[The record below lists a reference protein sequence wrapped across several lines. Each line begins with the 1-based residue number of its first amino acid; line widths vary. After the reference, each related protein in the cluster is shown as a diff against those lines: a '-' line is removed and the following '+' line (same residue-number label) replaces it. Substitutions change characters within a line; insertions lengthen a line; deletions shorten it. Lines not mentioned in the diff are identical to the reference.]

1 MGEAWDLIRHVRQL
15 PAVGAICVMA
25 AAIAP
30 AARASSLPTG
40 AQAEINSAEQLG
52 QQMTANAQ
60 QTVDSGITAA
70 KNAASNAVAG
80 ARQTI
85 ATALNQT
92 AKLTPTS
99 PSQTNGGSSSSS
111 GTGLPPPQG
120 GSSQGSPSPQI
131 PSVSTVAAA
140 APGLAA
146 AVVDQAPMPAS
157 MPQQA
162 STHALKAVTG
172 LAQQLTTRPGTEQ
185 PSRPA
190 SMLRRPGPPSRGPED
205 RSIPRSV
212 PAEHSAASL
221 LATTQGPGAVPQAPT
236 SEGRAHGRGV
246 GPSGHSQDRRV
257 RRPAVPADDDSTA
270 GSVTVVGN
278 VPVSLAPPAGGVAGA
293 SAGGGGAAPAVAL
306 LAAFALS
313 LLIAPSG
320 RRMSLELLPWRSA
333 TWALPH
339 DHPG

>member
-1 MGEAWDLIRHVRQL
+1 
-15 PAVGAICVMA
+15 MA
-25 AAIAP
+25 GAIAP

-40 AQAEINSAEQLG
+40 AQAEINSAEKLG

-92 AKLTPTS
+92 ATLTPTS

-111 GTGLPPPQG
+111 GAGSPPQG
-120 GSSQGSPSPQI
+120 ASSRGSPSPQI
-131 PSVSTVAAA
+131 PSVSIPTAA
-140 APGLAA
+140 APGLVA
-146 AVVDQAPMPAS
+146 AVVSQAAVPAS
-157 MPQQA
+157 MPQPTSA
-162 STHALKAVTG
+162 NALKAVTG
-172 LAQQLTTRPGTEQ
+172 LVQQITTRPGTKQ

-190 SMLRRPGPPSRGPED
+190 SVLRRPGPPSQGPGD

-221 LATTQGPGAVPQAPT
+221 LATTQGPSAVPQPPT
-236 SEGRAHGRGV
+236 SEGRANGHGV

-257 RRPAVPADDDSTA
+257 RRPAVLADDDSTA
-270 GSVTVVGN
+270 GSVTLVGN
-278 VPVSLAPPAGGVAGA
+278 APVSVAPPAGGAAGA
-293 SAGGGGAAPAVAL
+293 SGGGGAAPAVAL

-339 DHPG
+339 EHPG